1 MKDERVRRLLDSPAP
16 GEQEA
21 EDRGW
26 QVVRGA
32 FAERDVPARRSRP
45 IRGLIALGAALALI
59 GAAFTPPGQAVTDWV
74 RDAVEPGRDDARP
87 ALVSLPAPGRVL
99 VTSQQGPWIVAQD
112 GSRRLLGAFDDAS
125 WSPGGLFVIATR
137 GRELVAVDPK
147 GRPRWSL
154 ARPALVSDARWS
166 PDGFRI
172 AYSSGND
179 LRVVAGDGT
188 GDASVAENVA
198 DVAPAW
204 RPGPGHRLAFA
215 DRTGRVRLV
224 ETDSGSVVWRSR
236 EGPAPTQLAWSLDGR
251 LLLAVAPTELRLFD
265 AGGRLVS
272 TLDMPPAT
280 FADSATFRPTSDGFA
295 LATHA
300 LKGDRSRLALVRFG
314 KGATVERVLLSG
326 VGRFGDLAWSPDG
339 QWLLATWP
347 SANQWVFIRAG
358 DRRRSGTEKLLAV
371 ANIAQQFAPGSI
383 ERPGFPGLGGWCCPT
398 LPAAGR
404 PGP

>member
-1 MKDERVRRLLDSPAP
+1 MA
-16 GEQEA
+16 
-21 EDRGW
+21 
-26 QVVRGA
+26 
-32 FAERDVPARRSRP
+32 
-45 IRGLIALGAALALI
+45 
-59 GAAFTPPGQAVTDWV
+59 
-74 RDAVEPGRDDARP
+74 
-87 ALVSLPAPGRVL
+87 
-99 VTSQQGPWIVAQD
+99 
-112 GSRRLLGAFDDAS
+112 
-125 WSPGGLFVIATR
+125 ATR
-137 GRELVAVDPK
+137 GRELVAVDPR

-188 GDASVAENVA
+188 GDGSLAEGVA
-198 DVAPAW
+198 DTAPAW

-215 DRTGRVRLV
+215 DRAGRVNLV

-236 EGPAPTQLAWSLDGR
+236 EGPAPSQLAWSLDGR

-265 AGGRLVS
+265 AGGRLLS
-272 TLDMPPAT
+272 TLDMPPGT
-280 FADSATFRPTSDGFA
+280 FADSAAFRPTSDGFA
-295 LATHA
+295 LATHT
-300 LKGDRSRLALVRFG
+300 LKRDRSRLALVRLG

-358 DRRRSGTEKLLAV
+358 ERRRGGIEKLLAV

-383 ERPGFPGLGGWCCPT
+383 ERPRFPGLGGWCCPSAS
-398 LPAAGR
+398 AAGR
-404 PGP
+404 PGPLSDVAYTRPRASSPNELSCSTRRLCARSPVARPPRTRKLRIRPAQ